1 LTTAQTR
8 RREGT
13 GGLRQPE
20 QDGGPTASLELLNGC
35 GIWLTGRPVA
45 LPLSSQRLLA
55 LLALHEHPVQRTY
68 VAGTL
73 WPDYPEQRSVA
84 NLRTALAR
92 LPLMAGRLVDVV
104 GRQLRLASWV
114 SVDVRE
120 TSVLA
125 RQVID
130 HDEDV
135 LGIKGVHR
143 RLMVDLLPDW
153 YEDWVLAEQER
164 YRELRLHALEA
175 LCEWLTRLGEFGS
188 AIEAGLAAVSG
199 EPLRESARR
208 ALIRAYLAEGNQAAA
223 VLQYRRFHS
232 LLDREL
238 GLAPSRSL
246 STLVSVGAEPAPA

>member
-1 LTTAQTR
+1 VAKGR
-8 RREGT
+8 
-13 GGLRQPE
+13 
-20 QDGGPTASLELLNGC
+20 LELLDGC
-35 GIWLTGRPVA
+35 AIWLRGRPVA
-45 LPLSSQRLLA
+45 LPLNSQRLLA
-55 LLALHEHPVQRTY
+55 LLALHEHPLQRTY

-73 WPDYPEQRSVA
+73 WADYPEQRSVA

-92 LPLMAGRLVDVV
+92 LPLMAGRLVEVV
-104 GRQLRLASWV
+104 GRQLRLSPWV

-120 TSVLA
+120 TSALA

-130 HDEDV
+130 RDEDV
-135 LGIKGVHR
+135 LGIKGLHR
-143 RLMVDLLPDW
+143 RLIDDLLPDW

-175 LCEWLTRLGEFGS
+175 LCEWLTNLEEFGP
-188 AIEAGLAAVSG
+188 AIEAGLAAVAG

-246 STLVSVGAEPAPA
+246 TNLVSAGVDSVARPAPA